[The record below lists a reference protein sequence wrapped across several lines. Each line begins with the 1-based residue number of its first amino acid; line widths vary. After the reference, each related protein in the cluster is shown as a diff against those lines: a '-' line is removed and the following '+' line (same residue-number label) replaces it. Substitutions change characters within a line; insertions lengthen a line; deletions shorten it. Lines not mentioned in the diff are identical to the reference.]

1 MRKIDWKHHWA
12 QWKSYRKT
20 RMILLLVALVIDVI
34 TWAVI
39 GPLMLQPLDGTYQSS
54 GGIISTALHFLV
66 DSVLIVEMSF
76 ICCEIV
82 HVIFQDRSRTLK
94 NLIARRLT
102 LFFLILL
109 CAELVTR
116 LFVLIGWG
124 ERMFAAIDVL
134 VYSLISTLVASIY
147 ITQIYYD
154 IIIDREKIISDSRL
168 RQMSDTH
175 MVINSLYQLKGLI
188 RVDPDNAELMLD
200 SLSDVTRAITKS
212 TRKAMTSV
220 SEQLHDVQAYV
231 EIMRYRYRDGFNFHI
246 DDSVHELKGTLP
258 SMTLMTAVEN
268 VFKHNALLP
277 DEPIEIK
284 IFPKDGKAIVVEN
297 TIKKLTSEIP
307 SNKIGIHAVNA
318 AYKPF
323 DLSVTIEHDDKLFR
337 MIAPLITEEYENRN
351 HRG

>member
-20 RMILLLVALVIDVI
+20 RMILLLVALVLDVI

-39 GPLMLQPLDGTYQSS
+39 GPLLFFPLDEAYEPTS
-54 GGIISTALHFLV
+54 GLLSTFLHFIV

-76 ICCEIV
+76 FCCEIV
-82 HVIFQDRSRTLK
+82 QKIFQKSSRTLK
-94 NLIARRLT
+94 NLILRRVT
-102 LFFLILL
+102 LFLLIVF

-116 LFVLIGWG
+116 LFDSVGWG
-124 ERMFAAIDVL
+124 EWQFAAVDVL
-134 VYSLISTLVASIY
+134 VYSLISIVVASIY
-147 ITQIYYD
+147 LTQVYYD
-154 IIIDREKIISDSRL
+154 LLIDRDKIISDNRL

-188 RVDPDNAELMLD
+188 RTDPDNAEMMLD
-200 SLSDVTRAITKS
+200 YLSDVIRSITKS
-212 TRKAMTSV
+212 TRKTMTSL
-220 SEQLHDVQAYV
+220 SDQLHDVQAYI

-246 DDSVHELKGTLP
+246 DESVHELKGTLP
-258 SMTLMTAVEN
+258 SMTMITAVEN

-277 DEPIEIK
+277 DEPLEIRIYPRDEK
-284 IFPKDGKAIVVEN
+284 SIVVEN
-297 TIKKLTSEIP
+297 TIVKLTSEIP
-307 SNKIGIHAVNA
+307 SHKIGIHAVNA

-337 MIAPLITEEYENRN
+337 MIAPLIID
-351 HRG
+351 